1 MSYKVF
7 EVVADEDEDKI
18 WFELIPVKDYKLSK
32 VDINAIEMVLEIE
45 DYTFLPAPNGGTY
58 LVTKKDNIEPDEID
72 PSGCTV
78 RHKKGGFMIVD

>member
-7 EVVADEDEDKI
+7 ELVVDEDADKI
-18 WFELIPVKDYKLSK
+18 WFELIPVKDFELSK
-32 VDINAIEMVLEIE
+32 VDIKAIEMGLEIE

-58 LVTKKDNIEPDEID
+58 LVTKKDHIDPESID

-78 RHKKGGFMIVD
+78 RHKKGGFMVVD